1 MRKPSFILTAVLLLA
16 MALPGTV
23 RAQEVPEGWSFGGWE
38 FFEVSHDFGK
48 TPFFGS
54 FYFEHDN
61 FHYKYFDNWY
71 TRTILGVKVLPW
83 LKADVGYDF
92 VKEPSVLKHKL
103 ILDLTGTLKSGNFNV
118 SLRERYMHTWIHS
131 GGPQGNELR
140 SRLKVQYNV
149 PDTRWSPYLAVEVIS
164 WGQWIKTRHY
174 VGSQYSFND
183 WLQLETY
190 YIYYSHNGKPAQHI
204 LGIGLN
210 FKL

>member
-1 MRKPSFILTAVLLLA
+1 MRKPSFILTAVLFMV

-23 RAQEVPEGWSFGGWE
+23 KAQEVPEGWSFGGWE
-38 FFEVSHDFGK
+38 FFEVYHDFGK

-118 SLRERYMHTWIHS
+118 SLRERYMHTWRHS
-131 GGPQGNELR
+131 GGPQANELR

>member
-1 MRKPSFILTAVLLLA
+1 MRKPSFILTAVLFMA

-23 RAQEVPEGWSFGGWE
+23 KAQEVPEGWSFGGWE
-38 FFEVSHDFGK
+38 FFEVYHDFGK

-118 SLRERYMHTWIHS
+118 SLRERYMHTWRHS
-131 GGPQGNELR
+131 GGPQANELR

-149 PDTRWSPYLAVEVIS
+149 PGTRWSPYLAMEVIS
-164 WGQWIKTRHY
+164 WGDWIKTRHY
-174 VGSQYSFND
+174 VGSQYNFND

-190 YIYYSHNGKPAQHI
+190 
-204 LGIGLN
+204 
-210 FKL
+210 

>member
-1 MRKPSFILTAVLLLA
+1 MRKPSLILTAVLFMV

-23 RAQEVPEGWSFGGWE
+23 KAQEVPEGWSFGGWE
-38 FFEVSHDFGK
+38 FFEVYHDFGK

-118 SLRERYMHTWIHS
+118 SLRERYMHTWRHS
-131 GGPQGNELR
+131 GGPQANELR

-149 PDTRWSPYLAVEVIS
+149 PGTRWSPYLAMEVIS
-164 WGQWIKTRHY
+164 WGDWIKTRHY
-174 VGSQYSFND
+174 VGSQYNFND

-204 LGIGLN
+204 LGIGLS
-210 FKL
+210 FTL

>member
-1 MRKPSFILTAVLLLA
+1 MRKPSFILTAVLFMV

-23 RAQEVPEGWSFGGWE
+23 KAQEVPEGWSFGGWE

-118 SLRERYMHTWIHS
+118 SLRERYMHTWRHS
-131 GGPQGNELR
+131 GGPQTNELR

-149 PDTRWSPYLAVEVIS
+149 PGTRWSPYLAMEVIS
-164 WGQWIKTRHY
+164 WGDWIKTRHY
-174 VGSQYSFND
+174 VGSQYNFND

>member
-1 MRKPSFILTAVLLLA
+1 MRKPSFILTAVLFMV
-16 MALPGTV
+16 MALPETV
-23 RAQEVPEGWSFGGWE
+23 KAQEVPEGWSFGGWE

>member
-1 MRKPSFILTAVLLLA
+1 MRKPSFILAAVLFMV

-23 RAQEVPEGWSFGGWE
+23 KAQEVPEGWSFGGWE
-38 FFEVSHDFGK
+38 FFEVYHDFGK

-83 LKADVGYDF
+83 LKANVGYDF

-131 GGPQGNELR
+131 GGPQANELR

-149 PDTRWSPYLAVEVIS
+149 PGTRWSPYLAMEVIS
-164 WGQWIKTRHY
+164 GGDWIKTRHY
-174 VGSQYSFND
+174 VGSQYNFND

>member
-1 MRKPSFILTAVLLLA
+1 MRKPSFILTAVLFMV
-16 MALPGTV
+16 MAFPGTV

-38 FFEVSHDFGK
+38 FFEVYHDFGK

-61 FHYKYFDNWY
+61 YHYKYFDNWY
-71 TRTILGVKVLPW
+71 TRAILGVKVLPW

-118 SLRERYMHTWIHS
+118 SLRERYLHTWRHS
-131 GGPQGNELR
+131 GGPQANELR

-149 PDTRWSPYLAVEVIS
+149 PDTRWSPYLAMEVIS
-164 WGQWIKTRHY
+164 WGDWIKTRHY
-174 VGSQYSFND
+174 VGSQYNFND

-210 FKL
+210 FTL